1 MGHEDAFPRPR
12 LSARC
17 RFSEG
22 TFVGPRG
29 NGRDAPIPD
38 LPTLASEQ
46 RDSTQRG
53 HPPVLLDDLVG
64 AVEDREGD
72 GQSDRLGRVQVDHK
86 LEPCRLLDR
95 RIGRVLA
102 RENTADI
109 GAYSADHVSLA
120 RSIAAEGYTN
130 VSSATGEREKERPG

>member
-1 MGHEDAFPRPR
+1 MMARIGPQRERFSPPRA
-12 LSARC
+12 SGRC
-17 RFSEG
+17 RFGEG
-22 TFVGPRG
+22 TFASIHG
-29 NGRDAPIPD
+29 NGQDAPIPD

-64 AVEDREGD
+64 AAEDREGD

-95 RIGRVLA
+95 RIMSVWLG
-102 RENTADI
+102 
-109 GAYSADHVSLA
+109 
-120 RSIAAEGYTN
+120 
-130 VSSATGEREKERPG
+130 P